1 MGWWHKVTH
10 AITKPFK
17 AVGHAVSKLVG
28 AVAKPAIKLVGNL
41 LGGSTSTQEVATPQV
56 SAPQVSAP
64 QVSAPAVAAPE
75 PTQGQEE
82 ADLVSRKR
90 KRTAKGKRALMI
102 DSGGS
107 AGSGGTTGT
116 GLNL

>member
-1 MGWWHKVTH
+1 MGLWHKITH

-28 AVAKPAIKLVGNL
+28 AVTQPAIKLIGGL
-41 LGGSTSTQEVATPQV
+41 FGGSYGTQEVA
-56 SAPQVSAP
+56 APQI
-64 QVSAPAVAAPE
+64 SAPAVAAPE
-75 PTQGQEE
+75 PTQGQQES
-82 ADLVSRKR
+82 DLVSNKR
-90 KRTAKGKRALMI
+90 KRTNKGKRALMI

>member
-10 AITKPFK
+10 AITKPFH
-17 AVGHAVSKLVG
+17 AIGHAVNKLVG
-28 AVAKPAIKLVGNL
+28 AVAKPVINLVGGL
-41 LGGSTSTQEVATPQV
+41 LGGTTAPTTQEVA
-56 SAPQVSAP
+56 AP

>member
-1 MGWWHKVTH
+1 MGLWHKVTH

-28 AVAKPAIKLVGNL
+28 AVVQPGIKLIGGL
-41 LGGSTSTQEVATPQV
+41 LGGSYGTQEVASPQV
-56 SAPQVSAP
+56 A
-64 QVSAPAVAAPE
+64 APAVAAPE
-75 PTQGQEE
+75 PTQGQSES
-82 ADLVSRKR
+82 DLVSSKK
-90 KRTAKGKRALMI
+90 KRTNKGKRALMI

>member
-28 AVAKPAIKLVGNL
+28 AVAQPAIKLI
-41 LGGSTSTQEVATPQV
+41 GGLFDGSYGTQEVAPPQV
-56 SAPQVSAP
+56 A
-64 QVSAPAVAAPE
+64 APAVAAPE
-75 PTQGQEE
+75 PTQGQQES
-82 ADLVSRKR
+82 DLVSSKR
-90 KRTAKGKRALMI
+90 KRTNKGKRALMI

>member
-28 AVAKPAIKLVGNL
+28 AVVQPGIKLIGGL
-41 LGGSTSTQEVATPQV
+41 LGGSYGTQEVASPQV
-56 SAPQVSAP
+56 A
-64 QVSAPAVAAPE
+64 APAVAGPE
-75 PTQGQEE
+75 PTQGQQES
-82 ADLVSRKR
+82 DLVSSKK
-90 KRTAKGKRALMI
+90 KRTNKGKRALMI

>member
-1 MGWWHKVTH
+1 MGLWHKVTH

-28 AVAKPAIKLVGNL
+28 AVAQPAIKLIGGL
-41 LGGSTSTQEVATPQV
+41 FGGSYDTQAVASPQV
-56 SAPQVSAP
+56 A
-64 QVSAPAVAAPE
+64 APAVAVPE
-75 PTQGQEE
+75 PTQGQQES
-82 ADLVSRKR
+82 DLVSSKK
-90 KRTAKGKRALMI
+90 KRTNKGKRALMI

>member
-1 MGWWHKVTH
+1 MGWWHKFTH
-10 AITKPFK
+10 AITKPFH
-17 AVGHAVSKLVG
+17 AVGHAVNKLVG
-28 AVAKPAIKLVGNL
+28 GVVHGVSNIVGGL
-41 LGGSTSTQEVATPQV
+41 IGGGSRTQEI
-56 SAPQVSAP
+56 APQQVAAP
-64 QVSAPAVAAPE
+64 QISAPAVAAPE

-90 KRTAKGKRALMI
+90 KRTAKGKRALII

>member
-28 AVAKPAIKLVGNL
+28 AVAQPAIKLIGGL
-41 LGGSTSTQEVATPQV
+41 LGGSYGTQEVASPQV
-56 SAPQVSAP
+56 A
-64 QVSAPAVAAPE
+64 APAVAAPE
-75 PTQGQEE
+75 PTQGQQES
-82 ADLVSRKR
+82 DLVSSKK
-90 KRTAKGKRALMI
+90 KRTNKGKRALMI

>member
-28 AVAKPAIKLVGNL
+28 AVAKPAIKLVGGL
-41 LGGSTSTQEVATPQV
+41 LGGSFSTTQEVA
-56 SAPQVSAP
+56 APQIA
-64 QVSAPAVAAPE
+64 APAVAAPE

>member
-28 AVAKPAIKLVGNL
+28 AVVKPAVKLVGGL

-64 QVSAPAVAAPE
+64 AVAAPE
-75 PTQGQEE
+75 PTQGQSE

-90 KRTAKGKRALMI
+90 KRTNKGKRALMI

>member
-28 AVAKPAIKLVGNL
+28 AVAQPAIKLIGGL
-41 LGGSTSTQEVATPQV
+41 FGGSYGTQEVA
-56 SAPQVSAP
+56 APQVA
-64 QVSAPAVAAPE
+64 APAVAAPE
-75 PTQGQEE
+75 PTQGQQES
-82 ADLVSRKR
+82 DLVSNKR
-90 KRTAKGKRALMI
+90 KRTNKGKRALMI

>member
-28 AVAKPAIKLVGNL
+28 AVAQPAIKLIGGL
-41 LGGSTSTQEVATPQV
+41 FGGSYGTQEVASPQV
-56 SAPQVSAP
+56 A
-64 QVSAPAVAAPE
+64 APAVAAPE
-75 PTQGQEE
+75 PTQGQQES
-82 ADLVSRKR
+82 DLVSSKR
-90 KRTAKGKRALMI
+90 KRTNKGKRALMI

>member
-28 AVAKPAIKLVGNL
+28 AVVQPGIKLIGGL
-41 LGGSTSTQEVATPQV
+41 LGGSYGTQEVASPQV
-56 SAPQVSAP
+56 A
-64 QVSAPAVAAPE
+64 APAVAAPE
-75 PTQGQEE
+75 HTQGQQES
-82 ADLVSRKR
+82 DLVSSKK
-90 KRTAKGKRALMI
+90 KRTNKGKRALMI

>member
-10 AITKPFK
+10 AITKPFH
-17 AVGHAVSKLVG
+17 AVGHAVNKLVG
-28 AVAKPAIKLVGNL
+28 GVVHGVSNIVGGL
-41 LGGSTSTQEVATPQV
+41 IGGGSRTQEIALQQVA
-56 SAPQVSAP
+56 
-64 QVSAPAVAAPE
+64 APAVAAPE